1 MSAISRHMPRQ
12 AVDAKLVSMIAA
24 AALALGVLLSGFVIS
39 EPAPYEL
46 YMIALIGAWSLFGLK
61 LSRAASPL
69 IILLVIFNIGGMA
82 AMTQMSALYETPLY
96 LAVSLF
102 LALTAIFYA
111 AVLEARPALYG
122 VVVGAWTAAAVG
134 TAFFGILGYFHAFPG
149 AEMFTRYDRA
159 AGVFEDPNVFGPFLA
174 LPGLVLLHRILTG
187 PLSRIPLYLLP
198 LGVIVF
204 GLFLSFSRG
213 AWGLFVFAALML
225 TFILLVRHR
234 SGAFRMRILLMCLV
248 AATVLIIGLA
258 IALQI
263 PAISD
268 LFLVRAQLVQDYDG
282 ARLGRFARHIIGFQL
297 AMERPLGIG
306 ALDFGRLYGEDT
318 HNIWL
323 KALLDYGWA
332 GFAAYFTL
340 IVWTLGAGGRILMR
354 ERPWQPYLL
363 CAYIVLIGHILLGTV
378 IDTDHWRHFYLLLG
392 MVWGAI
398 ALEARHQHDA
408 VASRAMAPA

>member
-1 MSAISRHMPRQ
+1 MPRQ